1 MAIADD
7 NAFELPKLRS
17 SFGFEN
23 DAEYLENDNVA
34 EFFDVKFC
42 PYQPLD
48 ASPVFAAVSKK
59 HVVICRLNQTSN
71 DTTPCEVLS
80 VIRDDDVEA
89 SACCCTWT
97 KDPDTGAPYLCI
109 GGVDAKVKIYDIL
122 SGKLYRCFTGHGGDV
137 NDLATSPVDPSI
149 IASASG
155 DTSVRVWSLDPV
167 HRKRPC
173 LVILAGEGHSWD
185 LLSLAFHDTGRYILS
200 AGHDQIINMWTLPDL
215 PTEPITTP
223 IRVHY
228 PHFSTSAVHSGIIDC
243 VAFYG
248 DCILSRACHDNVIAL
263 WRIEGFS
270 SKNPPPPQSIAPIA
284 QTTVPTNYDEASRL
298 TRSAFVPT
306 ISPQC
311 PSQYTMLL
319 QFHTP
324 NCGPQFFMRF
334 KLHFVPGQHPVLAF
348 CNAGGNVFFWD
359 LERLMTY
366 REFMEALKD
375 PARDKSKPLPHPSWM
390 RPVTRRKA
398 EGNKSRHG
406 AVDKEASVAGQSDGA
421 RSTATEEIG
430 EYNAETLETWAS
442 RYSQEDPHEPLKAH
456 KTESSSANFVG
467 RQAAWSPGGEWCVVV
482 GSSNTALILQR
493 WATKPAAKTSGTAHN
508 TPNPDH
514 RGDN

>member
-17 SFGFEN
+17 SFSLEN
-23 DAEYLENDNVA
+23 DTEFLENDNVA

-48 ASPVFAAVSKK
+48 AQPVFAAISKK
-59 HVVICRLNQTSN
+59 H
-71 DTTPCEVLS
+71 E
-80 VIRDDDVEA
+80 EA

-97 KDPDTGAPYLCI
+97 KDPVTGAPYLCI
-109 GGVDAKVKIYDIL
+109 GGVDAKVKIYDVVN
-122 SGKLYRCFTGHGGDV
+122 GKLYRDV
-137 NDLATSPVDPSI
+137 NDLATSPADPSI

-155 DTSVRVWSLDPV
+155 DTSIRVWSLDPV
-167 HRKRPC
+167 HANRPC

-185 LLSLAFHDTGRYILS
+185 LLSLADFS
-200 AGHDQIINMWTLPDL
+200 NSSKWTLPDL
-215 PTEPITTP
+215 PTQAITTP
-223 IRVHY
+223 VRVHY
-228 PHFSTSAVHSGIIDC
+228 PHFSTSAVHSGIIDW
-243 VAFYG
+243 
-248 DCILSRACHDNVIAL
+248 ACHDNVISL

-270 SKNPPPPQSIAPIA
+270 SANPPPPQSVAPTA

-306 ISPQC
+306 MSPQC

-334 KLHFVPGQHPVLAF
+334 KLHFVPDQHPVLAF

-359 LERLMTY
+359 FERLLAY
-366 REFMEALKD
+366 REFMEVLKD
-375 PARDKSKPLPHPSWM
+375 PNRDRSKPVPHPSWM
-390 RPVTRRKA
+390 RLVKGRPPKTDS
-398 EGNKSRHG
+398 NKGRSGG
-406 AVDKEASVAGQSDGA
+406 ADKDIPSAFRADAIRLS
-421 RSTATEEIG
+421 EEIG
-430 EYNAETLETWAS
+430 DYNAETLETWAS

-482 GSSNTALILQR
+482 GSSNQALILQR
-493 WATKPAAKTSGTAHN
+493 WANKGSASRASASASASVSVSAPPSAPPFALIQNGTS
-508 TPNPDH
+508 
-514 RGDN
+514 

>member
-1 MAIADD
+1 M
-7 NAFELPKLRS
+7 
-17 SFGFEN
+17 
-23 DAEYLENDNVA
+23 
-34 EFFDVKFC
+34 
-42 PYQPLD
+42 
-48 ASPVFAAVSKK
+48 
-59 HVVICRLNQTSN
+59 
-71 DTTPCEVLS
+71 
-80 VIRDDDVEA
+80 
-89 SACCCTWT
+89 
-97 KDPDTGAPYLCI
+97 
-109 GGVDAKVKIYDIL
+109 
-122 SGKLYRCFTGHGGDV
+122 
-137 NDLATSPVDPSI
+137 
-149 IASASG
+149 
-155 DTSVRVWSLDPV
+155 
-167 HRKRPC
+167 
-173 LVILAGEGHSWD
+173 
-185 LLSLAFHDTGRYILS
+185 
-200 AGHDQIINMWTLPDL
+200 
-215 PTEPITTP
+215 
-223 IRVHY
+223 
-228 PHFSTSAVHSGIIDC
+228 
-243 VAFYG
+243 AFYG

-359 LERLMTY
+359 LERLMAY

-398 EGNKSRHG
+398 DGNKSRHG
-406 AVDKEASVAGQSDGA
+406 AVDKETSVTGQSDGA
-421 RSTATEEIG
+421 RSAATEEIG

-493 WATKPAAKTSGTAHN
+493 WATKPAPKTSGTAHN

-514 RGDN
+514 